1 MRNGSSGRR
10 HTSGPGGTSTRRT
23 RKRTWWI
30 VAAVA
35 AVVLIAGGLAAAFA
49 TQLFTPS
56 HPVPTLVN
64 LPLAKAQ
71 AEVSKL
77 HMTLKEEA
85 PVKSITIGAGAVVSQ
100 SPKPGTSLKEGS
112 TVKVSLSDGPPD
124 VAVPNLANM
133 TCAQAAAALQTV
145 HLNGTCTPGAYS
157 DTVAAT
163 TIISWSVG
171 NTPNPTEA
179 PYGSTITI
187 VPSLGHQPATVPNI
201 PTTYTFAQA
210 QAALQAVGLTA
221 TQANDTSTTVAA
233 GDVISTTP
241 ASGAAAPYG
250 SAVTVTVSTGP
261 PTTTVPNVNGDTV
274 DQATTALQSAGLVAV
289 GRVGQSAEQRGGHP
303 ALDRLDRA
311 DGFVRTAHH
320 PLARA

>member
-1 MRNGSSGRR
+1 M
-10 HTSGPGGTSTRRT
+10 
-23 RKRTWWI
+23 
-30 VAAVA
+30 
-35 AVVLIAGGLAAAFA
+35 
-49 TQLFTPS
+49 
-56 HPVPTLVN
+56 
-64 LPLAKAQ
+64 PLAKAQ

-133 TCAQAAAALQTV
+133 TCAQAAGGTPDGAPQRHLYAGGLQRHRGRDHDHLLVGREHAESDRGAVRQHHHDRALARS
-145 HLNGTCTPGAYS
+145 P
-157 DTVAAT
+157 
-163 TIISWSVG
+163 
-171 NTPNPTEA
+171 
-179 PYGSTITI
+179 
-187 VPSLGHQPATVPNI
+187 PATVPNI

-221 TQANDTSTTVAA
+221 TQANATSTTVAA

-274 DQATTALQSAGLVAV
+274 DQATTALQSAGLVAAGVSGNPQNNVV
-289 GRVGQSAEQRGGHP
+289 GTQPSIGSTVPTGSSVQLITHSP
-303 ALDRLDRA
+303 AHGAPDRPEL
-311 DGFVRTAHH
+311 
-320 PLARA
+320 